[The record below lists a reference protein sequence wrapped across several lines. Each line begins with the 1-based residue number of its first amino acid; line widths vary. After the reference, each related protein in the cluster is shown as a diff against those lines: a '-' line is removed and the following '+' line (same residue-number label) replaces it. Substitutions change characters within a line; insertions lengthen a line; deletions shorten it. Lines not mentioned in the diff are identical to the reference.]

1 LRRDRRLVVTAYRVD
16 PKTGAL
22 MLGLT
27 PAELEIIFILALRG
41 LDPETLNNPETKKV
55 IKGLELVYE
64 NYGPR
69 KK

>member
-1 LRRDRRLVVTAYRVD
+1 MVTAYQVD

-22 MLGLT
+22 MLLLT
-27 PAELEIIFILALRG
+27 PEELEIVFILVLRG
-41 LDPETLNNPETKKV
+41 LDPESLNTEETKRV

-69 KK
+69 LK